1 VARGSFTLLY
11 VVVLSLSLGAVA
23 LLKRAQG
30 PSLPDV
36 VAEVAVELMMA
47 VPPKPEGVEALGEG
61 ESPGYTEEGCR
72 RSPGPLRE
80 ACFHTLA
87 LQRAERDP
95 EGALLACAEV
105 KTEALH
111 WECVA
116 DVAELRSP
124 IDRPGSEA
132 LCETIPPKK
141 WHDQC
146 IFGLAMANVRLA
158 PPYARAQC
166 ERAGMWRDFCRHDV
180 NGEIAQVDPEGALAF
195 CLQESGTALQNRGC
209 FHGLG
214 KYLGRTD
221 PDLALAICARAPTHE
236 PLYPQNCLHGLG
248 WAVAETSQDAALTLC
263 AKRGGAYADS
273 CLMGVSANAK
283 RFDPG
288 EALRLCGG
296 VKDEALREKC
306 ERFARR

>member
-1 VARGSFTLLY
+1 MARGSFTLLY
-11 VVVLSLSLGAVA
+11 VVVLSLSLALVG
-23 LLKRAQG
+23 LLKHNQG
-30 PSLPDV
+30 PPPPD
-36 VAEVAVELMMA
+36 ALGEVAVELMMA

-61 ESPGYTEEGCR
+61 EGPGYTEEGCR

-105 KTEALH
+105 KTAALH

-116 DVAELRSP
+116 DVAELRST
-124 IDRPGSEA
+124 IDRAGAEA

-146 IFGLAMANVRLA
+146 IFGLAMANVRPDPA
-158 PPYARAQC
+158 YARAQC

-195 CLQESGTALQNRGC
+195 CLL
-209 FHGLG
+209 
-214 KYLGRTD
+214 
-221 PDLALAICARAPTHE
+221 
-236 PLYPQNCLHGLG
+236 
-248 WAVAETSQDAALTLC
+248 
-263 AKRGGAYADS
+263 
-273 CLMGVSANAK
+273 
-283 RFDPG
+283 
-288 EALRLCGG
+288 
-296 VKDEALREKC
+296 
-306 ERFARR
+306 

>member
-1 VARGSFTLLY
+1 
-11 VVVLSLSLGAVA
+11 
-23 LLKRAQG
+23 
-30 PSLPDV
+30 
-36 VAEVAVELMMA
+36 
-47 VPPKPEGVEALGEG
+47 
-61 ESPGYTEEGCR
+61 
-72 RSPGPLRE
+72 
-80 ACFHTLA
+80 
-87 LQRAERDP
+87 
-95 EGALLACAEV
+95 
-105 KTEALH
+105 
-111 WECVA
+111 VA

-124 IDRPGSEA
+124 IDRPGAEA

-146 IFGLAMANVRLA
+146 IFGLAMANVRLESA
-158 PPYARAQC
+158 YARAQC

-180 NGEIAQVDPEGALAF
+180 NGEIAQFDPEDALAF

-236 PLYPQNCLHGLG
+236 PLYPQNCLHGVG
-248 WAVAETSQDAALTLC
+248 WAVAETSQEAALTLC

-273 CLMGVSANAK
+273 CLLGVSANAK
-283 RFDPG
+283 RFDAA
-288 EALRLCGG
+288 EALRLCGD
-296 VKDEALREKC
+296 VRDAALREKC